1 MTRPPALPVLRRI
14 GFLTLL
20 LIGNP
25 AAAAPVAITNP
36 SFETPALGDGGFT
49 NNGTI
54 TGWTATG
61 SAARGVFNPATFQLA
76 PPTDGVQVAYLDGG
90 GTAVTLSQ
98 ALAETVATGET
109 YVLEADFAYRLN
121 TTNPRPPFTLE
132 LLAGSTIVASFSG
145 GPGNGFTDTAFTTAT
160 ATWAAPASGPL
171 IGTALT
177 IRITMVG
184 ATNTQICFD
193 NVRINASPP
202 PVPAPTGGLWLVP
215 VLGWMAW
222 RRVRRGA

>member
-1 MTRPPALPVLRRI
+1 MFRPPFLGALRWALLPTLVLL
-14 GFLTLL
+14 GK
-20 LIGNP
+20 P
-25 AAAAPVAITNP
+25 ALADPVAITNA
-36 SFETPALGDGGFT
+36 SFESPALGDGGFT
-49 NNGTI
+49 NGAI
-54 TGWTATG
+54 PGWTATG
-61 SAARGVFNPATFQLA
+61 TVARGVFNPTTFQLV

-98 ALAETVATGET
+98 TLSATVAPGET

-121 TTNPRPPFTLE
+121 TTAPRPPFSLE
-132 LLAGSTIVASFSG
+132 LLAGNTIVASFSG

-160 ATWAAPASGPL
+160 ATYVAPASGPQ
-171 IGTALT
+171 IGTALAV
-177 IRITMVG
+177 RITMVG

-193 NVRINASPP
+193 NVRINANPP
-202 PVPAPTGGLWLVP
+202 PVPAPTGGLWLAP